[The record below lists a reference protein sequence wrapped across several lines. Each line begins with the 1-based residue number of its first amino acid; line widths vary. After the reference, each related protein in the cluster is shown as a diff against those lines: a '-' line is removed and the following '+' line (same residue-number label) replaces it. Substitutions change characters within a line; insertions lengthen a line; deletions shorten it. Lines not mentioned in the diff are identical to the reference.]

1 MPKMFSTRWCVS
13 LQESIRERRH
23 AGGDCTYNKTL
34 QREGLLAV
42 CSLQSVLTV
51 CTTPCCRGKVCLQSV
66 ICKVFWLYIQQ
77 HAAEGRSAC
86 SLQSAECSDCTYNTM
101 LQRKG
106 LLAVCSLQCSDCTA
120 VHTTY
125 ELSWTN
131 SVELY
136 YWFLKTLFLLTVS
149 KYKVND
155 LLYKNEN
162 LCFGNLFTGRLYI
175 KEIFLRYS
183 RKMGVHLKFFR
194 LYNRDSRNV
203 KVIGLMFH

>member
-1 MPKMFSTRWCVS
+1 MPKMFSTQWCVS

-34 QREGLLAV
+34 QKEV
-42 CSLQSVLTV
+42 C
-51 CTTPCCRGKVCLQSV
+51 
-66 ICKVFWLYIQQ
+66 
-77 HAAEGRSAC
+77 
-86 SLQSAECSDCTYNTM
+86 LQSAECSDCLYNTM

-162 LCFGNLFTGRLYI
+162 LCFGNLFTGRIYI

-183 RKMGVHLKFFR
+183 RKMGVHLEF
-194 LYNRDSRNV
+194 
-203 KVIGLMFH
+203 